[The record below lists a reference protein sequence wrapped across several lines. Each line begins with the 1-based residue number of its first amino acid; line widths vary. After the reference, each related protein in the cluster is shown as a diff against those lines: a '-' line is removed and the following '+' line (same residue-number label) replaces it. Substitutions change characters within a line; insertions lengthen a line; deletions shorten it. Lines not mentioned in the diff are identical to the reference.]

1 MINENSSVG
10 DIVAATAGIAAASLH
25 QNDPVIVNAL
35 QVTFTSAPHVQ
46 VAFRRASAA
55 TEPPVQRQ
63 HDCCTPVNHMKF
75 MAAGLQFVDAD
86 LDENH
91 AVATA
96 MKQIEGGTDEI
107 CAGPVEG
114 RYGQS
119 HQALYVELSTLQP
132 CRWINT

>member
-1 MINENSSVG
+1 
-10 DIVAATAGIAAASLH
+10 
-25 QNDPVIVNAL
+25 
-35 QVTFTSAPHVQ
+35 
-46 VAFRRASAA
+46 
-55 TEPPVQRQ
+55 
-63 HDCCTPVNHMKF
+63 

-114 RYGQS
+114 RYGQI

>member
-10 DIVAATAGIAAASLH
+10 GIVAATAGIAAASLH

-63 HDCCTPVNHMKF
+63 HDCCTPVNHMIHGSR
-75 MAAGLQFVDAD
+75 ASV
-86 LDENH
+86 
-91 AVATA
+91 
-96 MKQIEGGTDEI
+96 
-107 CAGPVEG
+107 
-114 RYGQS
+114 R
-119 HQALYVELSTLQP
+119 
-132 CRWINT
+132 